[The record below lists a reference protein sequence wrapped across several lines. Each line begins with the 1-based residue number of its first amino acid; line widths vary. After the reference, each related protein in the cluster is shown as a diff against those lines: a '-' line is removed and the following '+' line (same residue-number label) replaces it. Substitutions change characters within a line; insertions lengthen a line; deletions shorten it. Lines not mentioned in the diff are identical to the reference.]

1 MVQIKSATQVT
12 DKAIGDIF
20 QMECVR
26 EISKER
32 LRHDSPF
39 DVILPAGKS
48 EHYYVFLYSGMLAEG
63 TSRRIACSEFGDWIC
78 ETYFGWMILT
88 DEEYKEARG

>member
-39 DVILPAGKS
+39 DVILPA
-48 EHYYVFLYSGMLAEG
+48 
-63 TSRRIACSEFGDWIC
+63 R
-78 ETYFGWMILT
+78 
-88 DEEYKEARG
+88 KERSLLRFPI

>member
-12 DKAIGDIF
+12 DKTIGDIF
-20 QMECVR
+20 RIKCVR
-26 EISKER
+26 EISKEM

-39 DVILPAGKS
+39 DVILPAGKND
-48 EHYYVFLYSGMLAEG
+48 HYYVTLYSGMLAEG

>member
-20 QMECVR
+20 RIKCVR

-48 EHYYVFLYSGMLAEG
+48 DHYYVFLYSGMLAEG

-78 ETYFGWMILT
+78 ETDSGWMVLT
-88 DEEYKEARG
+88 NKEFEEARG